1 MSDTRWLTPEQVA
14 ADPRLPRFNADWV
27 RRQLRAGR
35 LRGSLVG
42 NRWLVPEGAVDE
54 LLEAQTNQPRGKK
67 KRSVA

>member
-1 MSDTRWLTPEQVA
+1 MSETRWLTPEQVA
-14 ADPRLPRFNADWV
+14 TDPRLPRFNADWV

-42 NRWLVPEGAVDE
+42 NRWLVPADAIDE

-67 KRSVA
+67 RRSA